1 MRRATGISLAIVAG
15 LACVAHAARAQNSA
29 GMLDITARITPTA
42 ARPEPVRQFTFY
54 ILTKSYADIVKE
66 VEEGDALPQRDE
78 FIDSLKV
85 SKELKE
91 WLKSHETLDLTI
103 PELDK
108 MLKADDII
116 STPEFL
122 QAYQRS
128 NGGGVT
134 NGLPRPKYKDADKTE
149 HPEKY
154 EKEQQEY
161 YIALKKFIEKNPGT
175 LSGVEMELDGVNPQR
190 KWALLQS
197 NHKKRIQKLAPEV
210 AQKKYLAAKMDT
222 DLDGHA
228 FIRNMAAG
236 RYWISSLNFDA
247 NAGDARVRWDVPI
260 TIEAGQTFRIELTN
274 LNATDTL
281 AALTP

>member
-228 FIRNMAAG
+228 FIRNMAAAK
-236 RYWISSLNFDA
+236 YWISSLNFDA